1 MPCNISVRPY
11 RFGDD
16 VRAIARAV
24 YGTDPYIYPMLA
36 EGEED
41 PAFLRFLRR
50 SLGQR
55 DSIFSGD
62 NLLVAFFEGRIVGIL
77 AYLPCGRRY
86 SLSALPE
93 TANAAAVAQ
102 NYFIPLAAETAEMR
116 GVYINCLSV
125 LPEYRRLGVGRA
137 LLSALFADWQGQAVC
152 LDTLKDNPP
161 AVSLYQRMGFVITEE
176 AIGYGGKTAA
186 LVPCLRMCRLPER
199 LLSDK

>member
-1 MPCNISVRPY
+1 MSCNVSVRPY

-36 EGEED
+36 EGEDD
-41 PAFLRFLRR
+41 PTFLRFLRL

-62 NLLVAFFEGRIVGIL
+62 NLLVACLDGRIVGIL
-77 AYLPCGRRY
+77 AYLPCGRVF

-93 TANAAAVAQ
+93 TANAAAVARS
-102 NYFIPLAAETAEMR
+102 YFIPLATETAEMR

-137 LLSALFADWQGQAVC
+137 LLAALFADWQGQNVL
-152 LDTLKDNPP
+152 LDTLKDNPS
-161 AVSLYQRMGFVITEE
+161 AVSLYQRMGFVTTDE
-176 AIGYGGKTAA
+176 AIGYGGKTDDV
-186 LVPCLRMCRLPER
+186 VPCLRMCRWP
-199 LLSDK
+199 